1 MLKFLLDQES
11 AAVLFLESKMSD
23 KLSIFRNAIGVLYL
37 DRLLFKKK
45 QISVVDYSENV

>member
-23 KLSIFRNAIGVLYL
+23 KLSIFRNAMGVLYL
-37 DRLLFKKK
+37 DIILLKKTNFCIRL
-45 QISVVDYSENV
+45 